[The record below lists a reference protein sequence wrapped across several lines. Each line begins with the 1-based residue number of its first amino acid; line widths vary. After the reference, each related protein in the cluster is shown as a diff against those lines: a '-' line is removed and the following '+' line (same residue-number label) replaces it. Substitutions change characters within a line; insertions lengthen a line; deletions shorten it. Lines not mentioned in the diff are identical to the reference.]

1 MKSKIILF
9 TILCFVFSYNSFGQ
23 KDVSSK
29 SEEAI
34 ESFKKT
40 NDDINQLFKTAYGY
54 VVFPAVG
61 KGGLGVG
68 GATGNGTVFKDGYVL
83 GNCKLTQIT
92 IGLQAGG
99 QSYQEVIFFEN
110 KETFDRFTSNKIEFA
125 AQVSA
130 IALKAGVSLN
140 AEYRDGVIVITQAI
154 GGLMYEASVGGQK
167 FKTFMIY

>member
-1 MKSKIILF
+1 MKTKITVVAIV
-9 TILCFVFSYNSFGQ
+9 CFLLSYNSFGQ

-29 SEEAI
+29 SSEAI
-34 ESFKKT
+34 EKFKKT
-40 NDDINQLFKTAYGY
+40 NNDINHFFNTAYGY
-54 VVFPAVG
+54 AVFPAVG

-68 GATGNGTVFKDGYVL
+68 GAAGNGTVYKDGYVL
-83 GNCKLTQIT
+83 GNCKLTQLT

-110 KETFDRFTSNKIEFA
+110 KETFDRFTGNKLEFA

-130 IALKAGVSLN
+130 IALKAGVSLD
-140 AEYRDGVIVITQAI
+140 AEYRDGVLVITQAI

-167 FKTFMIY
+167 FKTYMIY